1 MSRGYCPNCERCT
14 ESLLWKILCS
24 GGRFTWGWIV
34 KLLDNSSDCPT
45 CGHRMWRHAVQPEGT
60 TPDQNRGAS

>member
-1 MSRGYCPNCERCT
+1 M
-14 ESLLWKILCS
+14 LWKIMCA

-45 CGHRMWRHAVQPEGT
+45 CGHRMWRHAPPSEGT
-60 TPDQNRGAS
+60 TPDQDRGRGAA